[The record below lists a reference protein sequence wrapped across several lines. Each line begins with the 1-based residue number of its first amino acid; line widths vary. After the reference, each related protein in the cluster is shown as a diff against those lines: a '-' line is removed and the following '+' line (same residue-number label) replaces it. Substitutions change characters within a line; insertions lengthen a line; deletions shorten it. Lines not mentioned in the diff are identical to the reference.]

1 MSIALPSSL
10 LSRFDLVLMLRDTV
24 NQEWDALLADYILNG
39 GYNYSKLTSSK
50 LWSTDILQVCKY
62 FLISMMEMRHL
73 VKYEMFRE
81 RKNEEKIS
89 LNIVKFY

>member
-24 NQEWDALLADYILNG
+24 NEDWDGLVSDYILNG

-50 LWSTDILQVCKY
+50 LWSTDILQVYKY
-62 FLISMMEMRHL
+62 FLIRIMDM
-73 VKYEMFRE
+73 
-81 RKNEEKIS
+81 
-89 LNIVKFY
+89 